1 MMDFIEFKDYGIC
14 NIQVDMIIK
23 KFTLLHRIYKN
34 GDDEYWLL
42 SYTPKAKRRLK
53 VQIKEEDAIKIIKT
67 LHLQPFEYH
76 FFRNCIIYV
85 PTT

>member
-1 MMDFIEFKDYGIC
+1 MMDFIEFKDSGIC

-34 GDDEYWLL
+34 TDNEYWLL

-53 VQIKEEDAIKIIKT
+53 VQIKEEDAIKIINT
-67 LHLQPFEYH
+67 LHLTPFEDS
-76 FFRNCIIYV
+76 FFRNSITYV